1 MVYSLEDILG
11 SNTTFDPL
19 QLGID
24 VTPEAV
30 KEACEKKEYLLALTV
45 CDISPPFLPPN
56 FIVFVDFISLA
67 ISLLFLKLSLRLSE
81 KPIIRYVFDLI
92 PITEI
97 KIVVTNLPLFFLKP
111 YAFFS

>member
-45 CDISPPFLPPN
+45 CDISPPFFAAKLHCVCWFYFTN
-56 FIVFVDFISLA
+56 HFVTF
-67 ISLLFLKLSLRLSE
+67 FKVKLE
-81 KPIIRYVFDLI
+81 VK
-92 PITEI
+92 
-97 KIVVTNLPLFFLKP
+97 
-111 YAFFS
+111 

>member
-45 CDISPPFLPPN
+45 CDISPPF
-56 FIVFVDFISLA
+56 FCRQTSLC
-67 ISLLFLKLSLRLSE
+67 LL
-81 KPIIRYVFDLI
+81 I
-92 PITEI
+92 
-97 KIVVTNLPLFFLKP
+97 LFH
-111 YAFFS
+111 